1 MSPSPR
7 SRPRLSRAEN
17 QRRTT
22 PLRTSLSSNTPR
34 DPIWVVMTTYESEE
48 DIRRAVTAGAKGYL
62 VKAAASERI
71 EEAVRAVAA
80 GRTIFPTEIT
90 LKLAE
95 SVAHPELTKR
105 ELEVL
110 QYIAIGRSNKE
121 IGAILYISEAT
132 EAVGRAEAI
141 AIAAKRGLIRGN
153 T

>member
-1 MSPSPR
+1 MPVKDGVEVVTELMSTRAPKPR
-7 SRPRLSRAEN
+7 
-17 QRRTT
+17 
-22 PLRTSLSSNTPR
+22 
-34 DPIWVVMTTYESEE
+34 IIVITTYESEE

-62 VKAAASERI
+62 VKAADSERI

-80 GRTIFPTEIT
+80 GRTLFPAEIS

-105 ELEVL
+105 ELDVL
-110 QYIAIGRSNKE
+110 QCIANGRSNKE

-132 EAVGRAEAI
+132 VKGHVRSILTKLEAIGRAEAI

-153 T
+153 A